1 MNRLIIFIVSGMLL
15 LATGARA
22 QQIVPGNVNQYLKE
36 GYSINSIIS
45 VGDKGFAYHL
55 IKGKELITCIFG
67 TGGTNISTV
76 CFKP

>member
-1 MNRLIIFIVSGMLL
+1 MKKLIIFILSGMLL
-15 LATGARA
+15 LASGARA

-67 TGGTNISTV
+67 TDRTNIATV